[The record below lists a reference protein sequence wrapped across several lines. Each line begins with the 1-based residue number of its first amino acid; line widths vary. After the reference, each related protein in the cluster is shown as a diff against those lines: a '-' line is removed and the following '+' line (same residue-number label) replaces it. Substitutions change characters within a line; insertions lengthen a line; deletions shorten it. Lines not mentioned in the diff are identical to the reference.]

1 MKNVI
6 TSVMP
11 DSIAEEV
18 GIEENDILLSVN
30 GEKIVDIIDYRF
42 LTNDEEIVLEIQ
54 KPNGEIWDY
63 EIEKDYG
70 EELGLEFGG
79 GIMDKAKRCSNKCMF
94 CFIDQNPKGMR
105 ETLYFKDDDSR
116 LSFLQ
121 GNFVT
126 LTNMK
131 DEDID
136 RIIRYRISPINIS
149 VHTTNP
155 DLRVKMLGNRFAGTV
170 YERMKKLADAGI
182 EMHCQIVL
190 IPEVN
195 NEEELKRTITDLYEL
210 YPSVSNIAVVPIGVT
225 KYREGLAEVKTFTK
239 ESAKKE
245 LEAIIELQKKF
256 MEEVNDPFVRFSDE
270 FYLVSGID
278 VPEES
283 FYNGY
288 EQIEDG
294 IGMIRCFREAIN
306 YTAKDLKKNIKGT
319 FSVPTGKLAF
329 DEVKSGMK
337 KLMEVNPN
345 IKIDTYKIIN
355 HFFGETITVAGLL
368 TGIDIINQLKGK
380 IDSEYLIMPNN
391 MFRKGY
397 ELGPAEYIMLDD
409 TKIEDIEKELGV
421 KVLVCDHTGEDIV
434 SIINDACQEDE
445 E

>member
-54 KPNGEIWDY
+54 KPNGEVWDY
-63 EIEKDYG
+63 EIEKEYG

-79 GIMDKAKRCSNKCMF
+79 GIMD
-94 CFIDQNPKGMR
+94 
-105 ETLYFKDDDSR
+105 E
-116 LSFLQ
+116 
-121 GNFVT
+121 
-126 LTNMK
+126 
-131 DEDID
+131 EDID

-155 DLRVKMLGNRFAGTV
+155 ELRVKMLGNRFAGTV
-170 YERMKKLADAGI
+170 YNRIKRLAEAGI

-195 NEEELKRTITDLYEL
+195 NGEELKRTITELYEL
-210 YPSVSNIAVVPIGVT
+210 YPAVANIAVVPIGVT
-225 KYREGLAEVKTFTK
+225 KYRDGLVQVKTFTN
-239 ESAKKE
+239 ETARKE
-245 LEAIIELQKKF
+245 LEMVMEFQKRF
-256 MEEVNDPFVRFSDE
+256 MKEINDPFVRFSDE
-270 FYLVSGID
+270 FYLVAGID

-306 YTAKDLKKNIKGT
+306 YTAQDLNKNIKGT
-319 FSVPTGKLAF
+319 FSVPTGTLAF
-329 DEVKSGMK
+329 NEVRSGMK

-345 IKIDTYKIIN
+345 IKIDTYKIVN
-355 HFFGETITVAGLL
+355 NFFGETITVAGLL
-368 TGIDIINQLKGK
+368 TGTDIIGQLKGK
-380 IDSEYLIMPNN
+380 INSEYLIMPNN

-434 SIINDACQEDE
+434 SIINDVCQEE
-445 E
+445 QE

>member
-54 KPNGEIWDY
+54 KPNGEVWDY
-63 EIEKDYG
+63 EIEKEYG

-94 CFIDQNPKGMR
+94 CFIDQNPRGMR
-105 ETLYFKDDDSR
+105 ESLYFKDDDSR

-126 LTNMK
+126 LINMK
-131 DEDID
+131 EEDID

-155 DLRVKMLGNRFAGTV
+155 ELRVKMLGNRFAGTV
-170 YERMKKLADAGI
+170 YNRIKRLAEAGI

-195 NEEELKRTITDLYEL
+195 NGEELKRTITELYEL
-210 YPSVSNIAVVPIGVT
+210 YPAVANIAVVPIGVT
-225 KYREGLAEVKTFTK
+225 KYRDGLIQVKTFTN
-239 ESAKKE
+239 ETARKE
-245 LEAIIELQKKF
+245 LEMVMEFQKRF
-256 MEEVNDPFVRFSDE
+256 MKEINDPFVRFSDE
-270 FYLVSGID
+270 FYLVADID

-306 YTAKDLKKNIKGT
+306 YTAQDLNKNIKGT
-319 FSVPTGKLAF
+319 FSVPTGALAF
-329 DEVKSGMK
+329 NEVRSGMK

-345 IKIDTYKIIN
+345 VKIDTYKIVN
-355 HFFGETITVAGLL
+355 NFFGETITVAGLL
-368 TGIDIINQLKGK
+368 TGTDIIGQLKGK
-380 IDSEYLIMPNN
+380 INSEYLIMPNN

-434 SIINDACQEDE
+434 SIINDVCQEE
-445 E
+445 QE